1 MLTARVFSTVHPRI
15 LGTVRMAQA
24 PVKNS
29 PLKRCT
35 SDTAVGPEAAAAEIE
50 RLNKQVVAQAAELA
64 ALRWE
69 LMALL
74 KSRPV
79 MRHVVGAKQRLK
91 MRFPRAAHKAS
102 WLRRQTANRLAA
114 LRKRR
119 TFLSRTGDD
128 TARIRPPVLI
138 VEDDATSPFRPLI
151 PPEQVIVVSPAG
163 GATKSLPV
171 PPEGE
176 APLRKPEAGSLV
188 QWLVE
193 DERSLGRVGTV
204 IADARDGLSLSLLR
218 GRMQDGQ
225 MLGISHL
232 AAGDARLSDLGAP
245 DFEQF
250 GVSFF
255 TKPPADFIDPIDRDL
270 KPKPEVVKAR
280 SWPKISVVMVS
291 FNQAAYLEEGIRSV
305 LDQDYPNLEFL
316 LVDGNST
323 DGSVEIAERYR
334 SHFDFLLVEPDKG
347 QSDGLNKGFAKAT
360 GDILTWL
367 NSDDLFEPGALFRV
381 AQAFAEY
388 EVDMVAG
395 GCRQIGLTRGQ
406 IINNH
411 QNKLPYGIP
420 VALPLGLLL
429 DMDRFWLTACFF
441 YQPEV
446 FFTRD
451 IWQRCGG
458 RLRTDLYYVLDY
470 DLWVRMAAAGATIV
484 HIPEFLA
491 CSRTHDQQKTTI
503 GMPYLPEVQRL
514 LKEYSERLVEPGPV
528 GMSEGR
534 S

>member
-1 MLTARVFSTVHPRI
+1 MKRASHKPARP
-15 LGTVRMAQA
+15 G
-24 PVKNS
+24 
-29 PLKRCT
+29 
-35 SDTAVGPEAAAAEIE
+35 GAAGELE
-50 RLNKQVVAQAAELA
+50 RLRKQVVVQAAELA

-69 LMALL
+69 LIALL

-79 MRHVVGAKQRLK
+79 MRQVVGLKQRLK
-91 MRFPRAAHKAS
+91 MSFPRAAHKAS
-102 WLRRQTANRLAA
+102 WLRRQTAHKVAA
-114 LRKRR
+114 LAKRCKIQRR
-119 TFLSRTGDD
+119 TVDNTS
-128 TARIRPPVLI
+128 RIRTPLVI
-138 VEDDATSPFRPLI
+138 IEDELSLPLRQLI
-151 PPEQVIVVSPAG
+151 PSEQIVVVKPGA

-171 PPEGE
+171 PPEDE
-176 APLRKPEAGSLV
+176 PPLRRPETGSLV
-188 QWLVE
+188 QWLV
-193 DERSLGRVGTV
+193 DDDRNLGRMGTV
-204 IADARDGLSLSLLR
+204 IVDARDRVSLSLLR
-218 GRMQDGQ
+218 GRMQADQ
-225 MLGISHL
+225 MLGLRHL
-232 AAGDARLSDLGAP
+232 AEAGEDGLRDLGAP

-255 TKPPADFIDPIDRDL
+255 TKLPDSLIDSLDREL
-270 KPKPEVVKAR
+270 KPKAEIVRAR
-280 SWPKISVVMVS
+280 NWPKISVVMVS

-305 LDQDYPNLEFL
+305 LDQNYPNLEFL

-323 DGSVEIAERYR
+323 DGSIEIAERYR
-334 SHFDFLLVEPDKG
+334 PDFDFLLIEPDKG

-367 NSDDLFEPGALFRV
+367 NSDDLLEPGTLFRV

-395 GCRQIGLTRGQ
+395 GCRQIGLTRSQ

-411 QNKLPYGIP
+411 QNKMPYGIP

-451 IWQRCGG
+451 IWQRSGA

-503 GMPYLPEVQRL
+503 GMPYLPEAQNL
-514 LKEYSERLVEPGPV
+514 LREYGERLMEP
-528 GMSEGR
+528 
-534 S
+534 